1 MIQVKGTLSNTPA
14 VSNYESLKDKP
25 MINGVEL
32 LGDKTTD
39 DLGIVDKEQFEQMKD
54 DLKKAFEEQDEI
66 IKQLQK
72 QTEDLQES
80 IEGLIDGNEVEY

>member
-54 DLKKAFEEQDEI
+54 DLKKAFEEQDDI